1 MSGKRVCIAVFCAMI
16 FVVLMASFGGGCC
29 KGNIKNEGGEE
40 EYIIEFRRIGVVHSP
55 YTFSKKAPRQGRLA
69 PDVESLIV
77 MEPGYETGLK
87 DIETFSHIIVFYV
100 FDRVSS
106 WDLLVQTPWEKK
118 RHGVFATRTPRR
130 PNPIGFTVVKL
141 VKRSGSN
148 LYVRGL
154 DALDGTPVIDLKPYI
169 PRFDAVEDASEGWL
183 GGKGK

>member
-1 MSGKRVCIAVFCAMI
+1 MSKKRVCIAVLCATLFI
-16 FVVLMASFGGGCC
+16 VLMASFGACCC
-29 KGNIKNEGGEE
+29 KGSVKNERGEE
-40 EYIIEFRRIGVVHSP
+40 DCGIVFKRIGVVHSP
-55 YTFSKKAPRQGRLA
+55 YTSGKKAPRQGKFA

-77 MEPGYETGLK
+77 MEPGYEMGLK

-100 FDRVSS
+100 FDRVSG
-106 WDLLVQTPWEKK
+106 WDLLVQTPWDKK

-141 VKRSGSN
+141 VKHSGSN

-169 PRFDAVEDASEGWL
+169 PRFDAFEDASEGWL